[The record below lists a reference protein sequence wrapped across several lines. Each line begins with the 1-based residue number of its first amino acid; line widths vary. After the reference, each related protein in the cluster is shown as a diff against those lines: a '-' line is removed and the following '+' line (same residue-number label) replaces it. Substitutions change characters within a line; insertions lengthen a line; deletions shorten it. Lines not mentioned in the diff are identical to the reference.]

1 MDTRIIELRVAAMA
15 LPTTSVQVQHAVKA
29 EILRLA
35 KALSAENERL
45 RLLTKALDTEIE
57 RLRQL
62 ANDPKVPQ

>member
-1 MDTRIIELRVAAMA
+1 MA